1 MLDCIRIGKKLQY
14 LRNNKNF
21 NQEELASKLH
31 VTRQAISR
39 WENGETMPTIDNL
52 VELTKIFEVSF
63 EEILCINDK
72 VEMDKENIFKGHDR
86 HFIIQ
91 KICKKDLDVKIS
103 DIFYQLSNEER
114 IQVLASLIKNHKEID
129 DDLKCKLTSSEQRFI
144 QNNRLK
150 NRRNFKWKSI

>member
-1 MLDCIRIGKKLQY
+1 MLDCIRIGKKLQNI
-14 LRNNKNF
+14 RNNKNL

-52 VELTKIFEVSF
+52 LELTKIFEVSF

-91 KICKKDLDVKIS
+91 KICKGELDVKIS

-129 DDLKCKLTSSEQRFI
+129 DELKCKLTPSEQRFI

-150 NRRNFKWKSI
+150 K

>member
-1 MLDCIRIGKKLQY
+1 MLDCIRIGKKLQNI
-14 LRNNKNF
+14 RNNKNL

-52 VELTKIFEVSF
+52 LELTKIFEVSF

-91 KICKKDLDVKIS
+91 KICKGELDVKIS

-129 DDLKCKLTSSEQRFI
+129 DDLKSKLTSSEQRFI

-150 NRRNFKWKSI
+150 K